1 MSTASLFPMFLKLEG
16 RNCLVLGAGGVG
28 EQKIRS
34 LLDCDAQIH
43 VVAPWATAGVKQWD
57 RDGVVTWI
65 PRSFESTDLDGAYLV
80 VAATSDVEVNHAIYR
95 EAQTRGI
102 LCNVVDDPPYCD
114 FYYGALVRRGHLQ
127 IAISTNG
134 LSPAL
139 AQRIRKQFEEEFSPI
154 YGPWLDELG
163 SRREELFR
171 AGGDPEQRKQ
181 FLHQLATHEEF
192 RRFESSQLASISES
206 GKEVL

>member
-1 MSTASLFPMFLKLEG
+1 MFLKLEG

-34 LLDCDAQIH
+34 LLDCGAQLRVIAPAAS
-43 VVAPWATAGVKQWD
+43 VAVRQWAQTGLL
-57 RDGVVTWI
+57 TWY
-65 PRSFESTDLDGAYLV
+65 PREYQSSDLDRTYLV

-95 EAQTRGI
+95 DAYARGI
-102 LCNVVDDPPYCD
+102 LCNVVDDSPYCD
-114 FYYGALVRRGHLQ
+114 FYYGALVRRGQLQ

-139 AQRIRKQFEEEFSPI
+139 AQRIRKQLEAEFPPI
-154 YGPWLDELG
+154 YGHWLEELG
-163 SRREELFR
+163 SRREAMFR
-171 AGGDPEQRKQ
+171 AGGDPEERKIV
-181 FLHQLATHEEF
+181 LHELATPAAFLE
-192 RRFESSQLASISES
+192 FESSQSAA

>member
-1 MSTASLFPMFLKLEG
+1 MFLKLEG

-34 LLDCDAQIH
+34 LLDCGAQLRVIAPAAS
-43 VVAPWATAGVKQWD
+43 VAVREWAQSGLL
-57 RDGVVTWI
+57 TWF
-65 PRSFESTDLDGAYLV
+65 PREYQSSDLDGTYLV

-95 EAQTRGI
+95 DAYARGI

-114 FYYGALVRRGHLQ
+114 FYYGALVRRGQLQ

-139 AQRIRKQFEEEFSPI
+139 AQRIRKQLEAEFPPI
-154 YGPWLDELG
+154 YGHWLEELG
-163 SRREELFR
+163 SRREAMFR
-171 AGGDPEQRKQ
+171 AGGDPEARKVV
-181 FLHQLATHEEF
+181 LHELATPAAFLE
-192 RRFESSQLASISES
+192 FESSQSAA

>member
-1 MSTASLFPMFLKLEG
+1 MGTNAASLFPMFLKLEG
-16 RNCLVLGAGGVG
+16 RNCLVLGAGSVG

-34 LLDCDAQIH
+34 LLDCGAGLVVIAPAATKAVQQWAQS
-43 VVAPWATAGVKQWD
+43 GML
-57 RDGVVTWI
+57 TWF
-65 PRSFESTDLDGAYLV
+65 PREFKPSDLEGSSLV

-95 EAQTRGI
+95 EANARGI

-114 FYYGALVRRGHLQ
+114 FYYGALVRRGQLQ

-139 AQRIRKQFEEEFSPI
+139 AQRIRKQLEAEFPPV

-163 SRREELFR
+163 RRREQMFR
-171 AGGDPEQRKQ
+171 GGGDPEERKALLHELAGAAA
-181 FLHQLATHEEF
+181 FLE
-192 RRFESSQLASISES
+192 FESSELAA
-206 GKEVL
+206 GKGVS